1 MLSVVVAAMSMIL
14 AHVSVRNVRSQVTYS
29 RSGRGDAAPVSSASS
44 LWGGTSFT
52 SKERKGKTEAS
63 NAQVDVQDVDGMGEG
78 NEMDECKRVTFGG
91 VSEERTRGERKGGY
105 GKLGEVPK
113 QWPEEERWTGRD
125 RREEALPASV

>member
-63 NAQVDVQDVDGMGEG
+63 NPQVDAQDVDGMGEG
-78 NEMDECKRVTFGG
+78 NEMDECKRVTFWGCFGG
-91 VSEERTRGERKGGY
+91 TNERRKKGRVWEIGG
-105 GKLGEVPK
+105 GP
-113 QWPEEERWTGRD
+113 
-125 RREEALPASV
+125 